1 MSLEPIRQ
9 VWGDDKRAT
18 AVVTALN
25 ELEPSWLFYPT
36 PPFFFTDYHMT
47 KVRPNGRENYIG
59 DLEVKW
65 LKVNSSVTIKFPYQ
79 KLQRMIICPPYNE
92 NYNIYHRIC
101 FRFDDGL
108 LLVPVLEMAHLIPQF
123 DIRYDTNE
131 RDLNVHI
138 TCKEFSK
145 HWIDKVVVE

>member
-1 MSLEPIRQ
+1 
-9 VWGDDKRAT
+9 
-18 AVVTALN
+18 
-25 ELEPSWLFYPT
+25 
-36 PPFFFTDYHMT
+36 
-47 KVRPNGRENYIG
+47 
-59 DLEVKW
+59 
-65 LKVNSSVTIKFPYQ
+65 
-79 KLQRMIICPPYNE
+79 MIICPPYNE

-138 TCKEFSK
+138 TCKKFEK
-145 HWIDKVVVE
+145 HWIDKVVNE

>member
-92 NYNIYHRIC
+92 K
-101 FRFDDGL
+101 
-108 LLVPVLEMAHLIPQF
+108 
-123 DIRYDTNE
+123 T
-131 RDLNVHI
+131 
-138 TCKEFSK
+138 
-145 HWIDKVVVE
+145 